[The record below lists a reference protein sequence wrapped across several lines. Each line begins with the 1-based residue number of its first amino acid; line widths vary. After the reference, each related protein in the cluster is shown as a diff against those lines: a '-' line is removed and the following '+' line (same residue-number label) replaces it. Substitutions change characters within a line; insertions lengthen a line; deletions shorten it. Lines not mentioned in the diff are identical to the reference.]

1 MKTVPKNTDHKKIQK
16 RTREVTCVQ
25 PESYCEAAI
34 EKHLIKKH
42 TMNGTWCKINIG
54 GKTRKLELLVN
65 PAKTNYLPPI
75 ISLDIFG
82 P

>member
-1 MKTVPKNTDHKKIQK
+1 MSNYMKTVPKNTNHKKIQK

-42 TMNGTWCKINIG
+42 TMNGTWC
-54 GKTRKLELLVN
+54 
-65 PAKTNYLPPI
+65 
-75 ISLDIFG
+75 
-82 P
+82 